1 MKYEECKVGQKVW
14 IRSVKDLRNE
24 FDDGRFLDDDDFMCA
39 MFKYNGTMFTRYA
52 KGFWGEIVQ
61 VRSLNI
67 TDFPIKVKTE
77 YDGYGDTWS
86 YKPEG
91 LYLKEDV

>member
-24 FDDGRFLDDDDFMCA
+24 FDSEYLFDYEFLCM
-39 MFKYNGTMFTRYA
+39 MFFYNETMFDRYA
-52 KGFWGEIVQ
+52 EGFLGEIVE
-61 VRSLNI
+61 VKSLDRTNV
-67 TDFPIKVKTE
+67 PIMVKTE
-77 YDGYGDTWS
+77 YCGCDDIWG

>member
-24 FDDGRFLDDDDFMCA
+24 FDDGHIFDDEFMYA
-39 MFKYNGTMFTRYA
+39 VFYYSETMFTRYA
-52 KGFWGEIVQ
+52 KGFLGEIVE
-61 VRSLNI
+61 VKSLDRTNI
-67 TDFPIKVKTE
+67 PIMVKTE
-77 YDGYGDTWS
+77 YRGCDDIRG

-91 LYLKEDV
+91 LYLKEDI

>member
-1 MKYEECKVGQKVW
+1 MEYSECKVGQKVW

-24 FDDGRFLDDDDFMCA
+24 FDNRHIFDDDFMYA
-39 MFKYNGTMFTRYA
+39 MFDYSGTMLRKYG
-52 KGFWGEIVQ
+52 KGILGEIVD
-61 VRSLNI
+61 VLPHDIN
-67 TDFPIKVKTE
+67 TPIKVKTE
-77 YDGYGDTWS
+77 YDGSDDIWA